1 MQGPVRRVDKGD
13 STIDT
18 GSRSDEIPVGVV
30 SEMTME
36 RTAVEYQELFNCLPD
51 AIIVVD
57 SAGRIVSANV
67 LAEQMFGYQPEELL
81 GQCIEILVP
90 EAFRERHV
98 DRRKAYIQDPKTR
111 PMGAME
117 LQARRKD
124 GTCFP
129 VEISLSP
136 FDSGDGL
143 RVISAIRD
151 ITRRKQIE
159 EGLRRSEERYRLLT
173 EEVRDYAIFMLDP
186 EGHVMTWNEGSRRM
200 RGYHADE
207 IIGRHVSIFFTPE
220 EVKAG
225 KPAEE
230 LREAAEKGRIE
241 TEGWRVKKD
250 GTRFWSHVVLTA
262 LRDPTGRL
270 IGFAKI
276 ARDITEQKRASEAL
290 LLEVSN
296 RLIPQLNFEDLLAA
310 VSASLAQIKEYD
322 YAGLALYDPSVR
334 KLRVYALPSPSHRDL
349 IHEEVLLPLENSP
362 AGWAFKARRPL
373 VLNHV
378 HEEGRPFEIP
388 AQLVTQG
395 VRSACRIP
403 LISRDR
409 VLGTLNLASLREN
422 SFSEDD
428 VNLLSQVANQV
439 ALALSNAL
447 SFRQL
452 AEQKE
457 KLALEKQYLENEIRT
472 RFSFGEIVGESPA
485 FKEVLQQVETVAPTD
500 STVLILGETGTG
512 KELIARAIH
521 DLSHRRDKTF
531 VTVNCSALP
540 SELLE
545 SELFGHEKGAFTG
558 AALRKIGRFEL
569 AQRGTLFL
577 DEVGDLPLGL
587 QPKLL
592 RALQEKQFE
601 RLGSTQTITV
611 DVRLIAATNRD
622 LEATVEEGRFRS
634 DLYYRLNVFPI
645 VVPPLRERSG
655 DIPLLARHFLEK
667 YSRQMGKQIESIPV
681 ETLQTL
687 SRYPWPGNVRELEHF
702 IERAVVLTS
711 GSMLHVPPLGPK
723 LQRKPDRA
731 PSETLA
737 RAERDHILRILRETN
752 GIISGPRGAAAR
764 LGLKRTTLASKM
776 RRLGISRSDL

>member
-1 MQGPVRRVDKGD
+1 
-13 STIDT
+13 
-18 GSRSDEIPVGVV
+18 
-30 SEMTME
+30 MTMA
-36 RTAVEYQELFNCLPD
+36 RLSAEYQELFNRLPD
-51 AIIVVD
+51 AIVVVD
-57 SAGRIVSANV
+57 SEGRIISANE
-67 LAEQMFGYQPEELL
+67 LTERMFGYPQEELV
-81 GQCIEILVP
+81 GKPVEILVP
-90 EAFRERHV
+90 EAFRERHAGY
-98 DRRKAYIQDPKTR
+98 RQAYTEDPKSR

-117 LQARRKD
+117 LEAQRKD
-124 GTCFP
+124 GSRFP

-136 FDSGDGL
+136 FDTPDGL

-151 ITRRKQIE
+151 ISRRKQAE
-159 EGLRRSEERYRLLT
+159 ETLRRSEERYRLLT
-173 EEVRDYAIFMLDP
+173 GEIRDYAIFMLDP
-186 EGHVMTWNEGSRRM
+186 DGRLMTWNEGSQRM

-220 EVKAG
+220 DIKADT
-225 KPAEE
+225 PAEE
-230 LREAAEKGRIE
+230 LREAAERGRIE

-250 GTRFWSHVVLTA
+250 GSRFWSHVVLTA

-290 LLEVSN
+290 LLEISN
-296 RLIPQLNFEDLLAA
+296 RLISHLNFDDLLAA
-310 VSASLAQIKEYD
+310 ISASLGQIKEYD
-322 YAGLALYDPSVR
+322 YAGLALYDPAVQ
-334 KLRVYALPSPSHRDL
+334 KLRVYSLPSTSRGRL
-349 IHEEVLLPLENSP
+349 IHEELLLSLENSP

-403 LISRDR
+403 LLGRSQ
-409 VLGTLNLASLREN
+409 VLGTLNLASLHEN
-422 SFSEDD
+422 AFSEDD
-428 VNLLSQVANQV
+428 VKLLSQVANQV
-439 ALALSNAL
+439 ALALNNTL

-457 KLALEKQYLENEIRT
+457 KLALEKQYLEGEIRS
-472 RFSFGEIVGESPA
+472 RGSFGEIVGESVA
-485 FKEVLQQVETVAPTD
+485 LREVLQQVETVAPTD

-521 DLSHRRDKTF
+521 DLSRRRDKTF
-531 VTVNCSALP
+531 ITVNCSALP
-540 SELLE
+540 SGLLE

-558 AALRKIGRFEL
+558 AVARKIGRLEL
-569 AQRGTLFL
+569 AHRGTIFL
-577 DEVGDLPLGL
+577 DEVGDIPLDV

-601 RLGSTQTITV
+601 RLGSAQTITV

-622 LEATVEEGRFRS
+622 LESMVEDGRFRS

-645 VVPPLRERSG
+645 SLPPLRDRVE
-655 DIPLLARHFLEK
+655 DITLLVRHFVER
-667 YSRQMGKQIESIPV
+667 YSRQMGKSIESIPP
-681 ETLQTL
+681 EALQAL
-687 SRYPWPGNVRELEHF
+687 SRYSWPGNVRELEHL
-702 IERAVVLTS
+702 IERAVVLTA
-711 GSMLHVPPLGPK
+711 GPILRVPPLGGK
-723 LQRKPDRA
+723 LERKPDPG

-737 RAERDHILRILRETN
+737 RAERDHILRVLRETN

-776 RRLGISRSDL
+776 HRLGISRDDVGRL

>member
-1 MQGPVRRVDKGD
+1 
-13 STIDT
+13 
-18 GSRSDEIPVGVV
+18 
-30 SEMTME
+30 MTMPL
-36 RTAVEYQELFNCLPD
+36 TSVEYQELLNSLPD
-51 AIIVVD
+51 AIVVVD
-57 SAGRIVSANV
+57 PEGRIVSVNQ
-67 LAEQMFGYQPEELL
+67 LTEGMFGYRREELL
-81 GQCIEILVP
+81 GQPVEILVP
-90 EAFRERHV
+90 EALRERHAGY
-98 DRRKAYIQDPKTR
+98 RKSYVQNPKSR

-117 LQARRKD
+117 LQAQRKD
-124 GTCFP
+124 GSLFA

-136 FDSGDGL
+136 CDAPEGL
-143 RVISAIRD
+143 RTISAIRD
-151 ITRRKQIE
+151 ISRRKQAE
-159 EGLRRSEERYRLLT
+159 EALRRSEERYRLLT
-173 EEVRDYAIFMLDP
+173 EEVTDYAIFMLDP

-207 IIGRHVSIFFTPE
+207 IIGRHVSTFFTSE
-220 EVKAG
+220 DVKAG
-225 KPAEE
+225 RPAEE
-230 LREAAEKGRIE
+230 LREAEENGRIE

-250 GTRFWSHVVLTA
+250 GSRFWSHVVLTA
-262 LRDPTGRL
+262 LRDPAGRL
-270 IGFAKI
+270 MGFAKI

-290 LLEVSN
+290 LLEISN
-296 RLIPQLNFEDLLAA
+296 RLISHLNFDDLLAA
-310 VSASLAQIKEYD
+310 ISASLGQIKECD
-322 YAGLALYDPSVR
+322 YVGLALYDPAIQ
-334 KLRVYALPSPSHRDL
+334 KLRVYALPSASHGKL
-349 IHEEVLLPLENSP
+349 VHEELLLSLENSP

-373 VLNHV
+373 VHNRV

-403 LISRDR
+403 LIGRSQ

-422 SFSEDD
+422 AFSDDD
-428 VNLLSQVANQV
+428 VKLLSQVANQV
-439 ALALSNAL
+439 ALALGNTL

-457 KLALEKQYLENEIRT
+457 KLALEKQYLEGEIRS
-472 RFSFGEIVGESPA
+472 RVSSGEIVGESVTL
-485 FKEVLQQVETVAPTD
+485 KEVLQQAETVAPTD

-531 VTVNCSALP
+531 ITVNCSALP
-540 SELLE
+540 SGLLE

-558 AALRKIGRFEL
+558 AASRKVGRLEL
-569 AQRGTLFL
+569 AQRGTIFL
-577 DEVGDLPLGL
+577 DEVGDIPLEL

-601 RLGSTQTITV
+601 RLGSAQTITV

-622 LEATVEEGRFRS
+622 LESMVDEGRFRG

-645 VVPPLRERSG
+645 SLPPLRERVE
-655 DIPLLARHFLEK
+655 DIGLLARHFLEK
-667 YSRQMGKQIESIPV
+667 YSRQMGKKIESISA

-687 SRYPWPGNVRELEHF
+687 SRYSWPGNVRELEHF

-711 GSMLHVPPLGPK
+711 GSILRVPPLGAK
-723 LQRKPDRA
+723 LRRKSDTG

-737 RAERDHILRILRETN
+737 RAERDHILRVLRETN
-752 GIISGPRGAAAR
+752 GIISGPRGAAGR
-764 LGLKRTTLASKM
+764 LGVKRTTLASKM
-776 RRLGISRSDL
+776 RRLGISRDDVGRF

>member
-1 MQGPVRRVDKGD
+1 
-13 STIDT
+13 
-18 GSRSDEIPVGVV
+18 
-30 SEMTME
+30 MTMA
-36 RTAVEYQELFNCLPD
+36 RLSAEYQELFNRLPD
-51 AIIVVD
+51 AIVVVD
-57 SAGRIVSANV
+57 SEGRIISANE
-67 LAEQMFGYQPEELL
+67 LTERMFGYPQEELV
-81 GQCIEILVP
+81 GKPVEILVP
-90 EAFRERHV
+90 ESFRERHAGY
-98 DRRKAYIQDPKTR
+98 RQAYTEDPKSR

-117 LQARRKD
+117 LEAQRKD
-124 GTCFP
+124 GSRFP

-136 FDSGDGL
+136 FDTPDGL

-151 ITRRKQIE
+151 ISRRKQAE
-159 EGLRRSEERYRLLT
+159 ETLRRSEERYRLLT
-173 EEVRDYAIFMLDP
+173 GEIRDYAIFMLDP
-186 EGHVMTWNEGSRRM
+186 DGRLMTWNEGSQRM

-220 EVKAG
+220 DIKADT
-225 KPAEE
+225 PAEE
-230 LREAAEKGRIE
+230 LREAAERGRIE

-250 GTRFWSHVVLTA
+250 GSRFWSHVVLTA

-290 LLEVSN
+290 LLEISN
-296 RLIPQLNFEDLLAA
+296 RLISHLNFDDLLAA
-310 VSASLAQIKEYD
+310 ISASLGQIKEYD
-322 YAGLALYDPSVR
+322 YAGLALYDPAVQ
-334 KLRVYALPSPSHRDL
+334 KLRVYSLPSTSRGRL
-349 IHEEVLLPLENSP
+349 IHEELLLSLENSP

-403 LISRDR
+403 LLGRSQ
-409 VLGTLNLASLREN
+409 VLGTLNLASLHEN
-422 SFSEDD
+422 AFSEDD
-428 VNLLSQVANQV
+428 VKLLSQVANQV
-439 ALALSNAL
+439 ALALNNTL

-457 KLALEKQYLENEIRT
+457 KLALEKQYLEGEIRS
-472 RFSFGEIVGESPA
+472 RGSFGEIVGESVA
-485 FKEVLQQVETVAPTD
+485 LREVLQQVETVAPTD

-521 DLSHRRDKTF
+521 DLSRRRDKTF
-531 VTVNCSALP
+531 ITVNCSALP
-540 SELLE
+540 SGLLE

-558 AALRKIGRFEL
+558 AVARKIGRLEL
-569 AQRGTLFL
+569 AHRGTIFL
-577 DEVGDLPLGL
+577 DEVGDIPLDL

-601 RLGSTQTITV
+601 RLGSAQTITV

-622 LEATVEEGRFRS
+622 LESMVEDGRFRS

-645 VVPPLRERSG
+645 SLPPLRDRVE
-655 DIPLLARHFLEK
+655 DITLLVRHFVER
-667 YSRQMGKQIESIPV
+667 YSRQMGKSIESIPP
-681 ETLQTL
+681 EALQAL
-687 SRYPWPGNVRELEHF
+687 SRYSWPGNVRELEHL
-702 IERAVVLTS
+702 IERAVVLTA
-711 GSMLHVPPLGPK
+711 GPILRVPPLGGK
-723 LQRKPDRA
+723 LERKPDPG

-737 RAERDHILRILRETN
+737 RAERDHILRVLRETN

-776 RRLGISRSDL
+776 HRLGISRDDVGRL